1 MESVHMSPNMSSHL
15 QENIRNLKEL
25 IPLDKSFDIISSQLK
40 IGGNEAFFVGLN
52 GYIGEQILQRI
63 FTDLTEPLDTSD
75 EKAVIKYMYDHVGYA
90 SVTPYQTWDELL
102 LQLLSGP
109 ALMLLDGYKGG
120 FILDIRTYPARGVEE
135 PDTEP
140 VTRGAHDGFTE
151 TMLTNANLIRRR
163 IRAHSL
169 TFEAMHIGTASQ
181 TDVSLAYLGELADT
195 EFLDYIR
202 TELKNLRVT
211 SLTMGAK
218 SLEELL
224 LKKSFF
230 HPLPSICTTER
241 PDVASSY
248 LMEGNILIMVDN
260 SPSVLIL
267 PSSIFQFTQHPDD
280 YYNSPIVG
288 NYFRLVRFLCLLVSV
303 FLMPVFLLITSY
315 YPELSAKYQL
325 LSTEGMSPVRLTFYV
340 LAVEFLLDLFKY
352 SSAHSPGRFSGSL
365 SIVGG
370 LIIGDVAVQLN
381 WASTEILFYAAA
393 TLLTTL
399 SLASVEFAEGMRIY
413 RLFLIF
419 MTAFFG
425 PWGFWIGTA
434 LMLLSIATTPT
445 LGDKSYL
452 WPLFPF
458 NWQALKTLL
467 FRYPTAKSQPSRGWH
482 KDS

>member
-1 MESVHMSPNMSSHL
+1 MSPNMSSHL

-181 TDVSLAYLGELADT
+181 TDISLAYLGELADT

-482 KDS
+482 KNS

>member
-1 MESVHMSPNMSSHL
+1 MSPNMSSHL

-325 LSTEGMSPVRLTFYV
+325 LSTEGMSPMRLTFYV

-482 KDS
+482 KNS

>member
-1 MESVHMSPNMSSHL
+1 MSPNMSSHL